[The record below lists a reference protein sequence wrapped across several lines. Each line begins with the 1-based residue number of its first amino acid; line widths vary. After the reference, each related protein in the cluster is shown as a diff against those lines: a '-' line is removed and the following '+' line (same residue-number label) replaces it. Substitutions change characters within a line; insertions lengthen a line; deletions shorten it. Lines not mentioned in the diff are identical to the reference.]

1 MDQLKTSAFAP
12 FEVASKDRIV
22 GLFVI
27 GAVLLILMGY
37 MIPAIQKLSADEGLT
52 FHTELDQ
59 TYGIAPEANVSLRGV
74 VIGHVARVAIT
85 PAGMVR
91 VDMSLSKEYADFY
104 TQDSRLAVDTNI
116 GVNTILT
123 GSGLIL
129 TPGAPDTA
137 ALGSD
142 AYIPTDIP
150 QGIAAL
156 LEELDLAEL
165 TRQITDIVTNVQAI
179 TAGINDNQEKIYR
192 SLDNLE
198 IVTQS
203 LAQVS
208 ESFPGMVQ
216 SVDKSLGT
224 LDVTLTGVDQVIRT
238 TDTNLQA
245 TLQNITLLTTQATAT
260 LAETSEL
267 MRATSPVM
275 EQLPTV
281 LLTTDVALQSITRLT
296 DQVSQSWLLGGS
308 SQSPEPQPVLS
319 AHPHDDAAYDL
330 LPSSGATYQ
339 SPAPPLIIDPG
350 VTGEP

>member
-59 TYGIAPEANVSLRGV
+59 TYGIASDANVSLRGV
-74 VIGHVARVAIT
+74 VIGRVIQVAIT

-91 VDMSLSKEYADFY
+91 VDMSLSQEYVDFY

-129 TPGAPDTA
+129 TPGAADKAP
-137 ALGSD
+137 LSSD

-150 QGIAAL
+150 QGIAAVL
-156 LEELDLAEL
+156 KELDLAKL

-179 TAGINDNQEKIYR
+179 TVGINDNQEKFYR

-198 IVTQS
+198 TVTQT

-224 LDVTLTGVDQVIRT
+224 LDVTLTGIDQMIRT

-267 MRATSPVM
+267 MRTTSPVM

-296 DQVSQSWLLGGS
+296 DQVSQSWLLGGG

-330 LPSSGATYQ
+330 LPISGATSQ